1 MLNVGSAPPGDIL
14 GVKMTFVQLLATE
27 KSAYMACDLRL
38 TNLATGKREPDFAYK
53 LIRVQRPRFSALI
66 GFTGVAFL
74 RGKAVGVWIAEQI
87 EKLDANARV
96 ESLLDALAQAESILP
111 RPGSVIDRRLTFA
124 VAAMVGTQS
133 LVSLVSNFEE
143 LIDGHISRVLVARDA
158 MTTSG
163 FKSKSELYLATG
175 SGATIKVSGHEQL
188 LLSLRS
194 GVEDL
199 RIFELLRDLNIE
211 VSARASKAG
220 DDSVSP
226 GCYVGSVHAT
236 GQGTR
241 RPFLTDEQE
250 GDFIPPEAEQTF
262 KLLESRLGRKI
273 DAFGR
278 PMPIRMVQEAVA
290 FSPGTDKGRR
300 EQLKLRPDSAELWN
314 NFGSSLANRRRWNE
328 AIDAYG
334 KALSLDPAYVN
345 ALANL
350 AKAFWLYRKD
360 FAEADRLYTKA
371 LAVAGASVPS
381 FILSDFAIFCHE
393 ALGDLQRAGDLHARA
408 AEDGNNPVAAAQQ
421 AWFTFDARHDLE
433 RADEQIAHLLDT
445 GPDNAHILC
454 LAGLITL
461 RGYADLKGACEKFHR
476 ACSLEP
482 ANTLALRMAADTSL
496 QLGDST
502 SAVYYYQRLIKRVD
516 YDAEIGG
523 SYGLALIMKGR
534 CEAALHHLSKASRS
548 ASDNL
553 VIRMY
558 YAAALWAAGK
568 PAEAIELV
576 RTLMDLESPPEVELE
591 ANALFLI
598 AEPRSKAKVTAR
610 MRQLIASGI
619 KASGM
624 ALHAMVSNR
633 PYAGRQE
640 AKRLETIIQGKAAI
654 PGDW

>member
-1 MLNVGSAPPGDIL
+1 
-14 GVKMTFVQLLATE
+14 MTFVQLLATE

-38 TNLATGKREPDFAYK
+38 TNPATGKREPDFAYK

-66 GFTGVAFL
+66 GFTGIAFL
-74 RGKAVGVWIAEQI
+74 RGKAVGVWIAEEI

-143 LIDGHISRVLVARDA
+143 LIDGHISRVPVARDA

-163 FKSKSELYLATG
+163 FKPKSELYLATG
-175 SGATIKVSGHEQL
+175 SGATVKVSGHKQL

-211 VSARASKAG
+211 VSAKASKAG

-290 FSPGTDKGRR
+290 ISPGTDKGRR
-300 EQLKLRPDSAELWN
+300 EQLKLRPDSAEVWN
-314 NFGSSLANRRRWNE
+314 NFGSSLANRRRWDE
-328 AIDAYG
+328 AIDAYE
-334 KALSLDPAYVN
+334 KALSLDPAYVH

-360 FAEADRLYTKA
+360 FSEADRLYAEAIT
-371 LAVAGASVPS
+371 VAGASVPS

-393 ALGDLQRAGDLHARA
+393 ALGDLQRAAVRDISNTAFRFIYQGMKNGWGVFGAPRNTDLPPGWVF
-408 AEDGNNPVAAAQQ
+408 DQVQFPVPPTSQTDYFLGVGNPEAHQAFTDCVSNNGVTVSSISTSTYNYGCDEISRHVWYKANP
-421 AWFTFDARHDLE
+421 LN
-433 RADEQIAHLLDT
+433 
-445 GPDNAHILC
+445 G
-454 LAGLITL
+454 AGLDIADGGNFL
-461 RGYADLKGACEKFHR
+461 R
-476 ACSLEP
+476 P
-482 ANTLALRMAADTSL
+482 
-496 QLGDST
+496 
-502 SAVYYYQRLIKRVD
+502 
-516 YDAEIGG
+516 
-523 SYGLALIMKGR
+523 
-534 CEAALHHLSKASRS
+534 
-548 ASDNL
+548 
-553 VIRMY
+553 
-558 YAAALWAAGK
+558 
-568 PAEAIELV
+568 
-576 RTLMDLESPPEVELE
+576 
-591 ANALFLI
+591 
-598 AEPRSKAKVTAR
+598 
-610 MRQLIASGI
+610 
-619 KASGM
+619 
-624 ALHAMVSNR
+624 
-633 PYAGRQE
+633 
-640 AKRLETIIQGKAAI
+640 
-654 PGDW
+654 